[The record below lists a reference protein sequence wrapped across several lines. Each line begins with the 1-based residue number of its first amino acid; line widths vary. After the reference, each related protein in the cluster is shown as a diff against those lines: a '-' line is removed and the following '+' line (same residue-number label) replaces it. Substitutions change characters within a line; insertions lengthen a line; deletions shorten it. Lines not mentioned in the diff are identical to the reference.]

1 MPTRPQAFGKT
12 RVSEMRDV
20 PASCRWAAAR
30 PRSIG

>member
-1 MPTRPQAFGKT
+1 MLTRPQTFGKT

-30 PRSIG
+30 PVVIG